1 MKIVIAIM
9 IILMLAVLWR
19 TKKMINLYYSFLV
32 FAFITTLL
40 TLFKYQVIDSRA
52 ARKNMENKRYEIED
66 IYATRGSIYSY
77 DGHKLAF
84 DVEKFNVVL
93 DPTNL
98 DDKFTEDISKILS
111 KYVGKKEQEIVEIIR
126 DARKKGK
133 KFYDFKLEINYD
145 TKQSLVSDIQEY
157 KKQAKKSGKGKL
169 IGKWIFYPQ
178 KSERYNV
185 EGNEFESIIGFLN
198 NENNAVYGVE
208 KSYDKYLKGIPGKA
222 RVYKPAIDLYKG
234 YTLQSLIFNEV
245 LKEPRPG
252 YDVYLT
258 IDSVLQYRMDEII
271 SKVYEDFSAESVMGI
286 LMEADTGK
294 IIAMDSYPK
303 STNKAEIKNRTI
315 TDLFE
320 PGSIFKPVT
329 VSSAIEEK
337 LINKNTIIH
346 SDGYVKVKD
355 RTIHDHDRTTIGDLT
370 ITKII
375 THSGNVAMVK
385 IAQLMESSIFYNYLK
400 NFGLAQKTG
409 IDTAFET
416 SGKLFPLKS
425 FTEVRKSNVS
435 FGQGISMTQLQM
447 LTTLNATINGGKLL
461 KPFVVDRVVNDKGE
475 IKLQNKT
482 TVLHT
487 PISEATSSQIRE
499 MLEQVVMSGTG
510 RGIAI
515 PGYRLGGK
523 TGTAQKAGPHGYER
537 GKYFSSFFAFFPAD
551 KPKYSILITVNE
563 PHGAYYGAAVALP
576 PAREIIEKLIKY
588 KGIEPTYIPEEIK
601 EVETVIKKVAK
612 QKDLNEINNIF
623 NMGIMPDLTGLTVRQ
638 IISIS
643 EYKKYKINFKGH
655 GKVVNQNVKNG
666 SKIDS
671 NSVIILELK

>member
-1 MKIVIAIM
+1 MNLKKFKIVYAYY
-9 IILMLAVLWR
+9 IILA
-19 TKKMINLYYSFLV
+19 
-32 FAFITTLL
+32 LL
-40 TLFKYQVIDSRA
+40 LLIIILRLIHYQVFLSSS
-52 ARKNMENKRYEIED
+52 ARKNLENRRYEIED
-66 IYATRGSIYSY
+66 IYAKRGSIYSF
-77 DGHKLAF
+77 DEHKLTF

-93 DPTNL
+93 DPINL
-98 DDKFTEDISKILS
+98 DDKFTDDISKILS
-111 KYVGKKEQEIVEIIR
+111 RYVGKNNMEISKMIR
-126 DARKKGK
+126 ELRQKGK
-133 KFYDFKLEINYD
+133 RFCDFKIEIDYD
-145 TKQSLVSDIQEY
+145 AKTKLVEDISKY
-157 KKQAKKSGKGKL
+157 KKEAKKNGKGKL
-169 IGKWIFYPQ
+169 LGKWIFYPQ

-198 NENNAVYGVE
+198 SENNPVYGVE
-208 KSYDKYLKGIPGKA
+208 KSYDKYLKGIPGKIRA
-222 RVYKPAIDLYKG
+222 YKPAVDLYKG

-245 LKEPRPG
+245 LKNPRPG
-252 YDVYLT
+252 NDIYLT
-258 IDSVLQYRMDEII
+258 IDSVMQYRMDEII
-271 SKVYEDFSAESVMGI
+271 QKVFEDFSAESVMGI

-303 STNKAEIKNRTI
+303 ANNKSEIKNRTI

-346 SDGYVKVKD
+346 SEGYVKVKD
-355 RTIHDHDRTTIGDLT
+355 RTIHDHDNTTKGDLT

-385 IAQLMESSIFYNYLK
+385 IAQLMENSIFYNYLK
-400 NFGLAQKTG
+400 KFGLAQKTG
-409 IDTAFET
+409 IDIAYET

-461 KPFVVDRVVNDKGE
+461 KPYIVDRVVDEEGNIVLKNN
-475 IKLQNKT
+475 IK
-482 TVLHT
+482 VLHT
-487 PISEATSSQIRE
+487 PISEETSAQIRE
-499 MLEQVVMSGTG
+499 MLEQVVTSGTG

-515 PGYRLGGK
+515 PGYRIGGK
-523 TGTAQKAGPHGYER
+523 TGTAQKAGPRGYER

-576 PAREIIEKLIKY
+576 PAREILEKLIKY
-588 KGIEPTYIPEEIK
+588 KGIQPSYIPEEIK
-601 EVETVIKKVAK
+601 VENDVIIKKALP
-612 QKDLNEINNIF
+612 QKNLQIIDNEFNI
-623 NMGIMPDLTGLTVRQ
+623 GLMPDLLGLTKKQ
-638 IISIS
+638 IIGLSQF
-643 EYKKYKINFKGH
+643 KKYKIVFKGQ
-655 GKVVNQNVKNG
+655 GKVVNQNIKVGN
-666 SKIDS
+666 KIDDKI
-671 NSVIILELK
+671 VIILELK

>member
-1 MKIVIAIM
+1 MKNFKVIKI
-9 IILMLAVLWR
+9 
-19 TKKMINLYYSFLV
+19 YYISIV
-32 FAFITTLL
+32 FAFAIIVLKL
-40 TLFKYQVIDSRA
+40 SFLQIFYSSS
-52 ARKNMENKRYEIED
+52 ARKNLEDKRYEIED
-66 IYATRGSIYSY
+66 IYATRGSIYSF

-84 DVEKFNVVL
+84 DVEKFNVIL

-98 DDKFTEDISKILS
+98 EDKFTEDIAKILA
-111 KYVGKKEQEIVEIIR
+111 KYVGKKEQEIVNIIR
-126 DARKKGK
+126 ESRNKGK
-133 KFYDFKLEINYD
+133 KFYDFKLEINYE
-145 TKQSLVSDIQEY
+145 TKENLVKEIQEY
-157 KKQAKKSGKGKL
+157 KKYAKKSGKGKL

-178 KSERYNV
+178 KSERYIV

-208 KSYDKYLKGIPGKA
+208 KSYDKYLKGIAGKA
-222 RVYKPAIDLYKG
+222 RVYKPAVDLYKG

-252 YDVYLT
+252 YDIYLT

-303 STNKAEIKNRTI
+303 ASNKAEIKNRTI

-355 RTIHDHDRTTIGDLT
+355 RTIHDHDRTTVGDLT
-370 ITKII
+370 ITQII

-385 IAQLMESSIFYNYLK
+385 IAKLMESSIFYKYLK

-409 IDTAFET
+409 IDTAFES

-461 KPFVVDRVVNDKGE
+461 KPFVVDRVVDDKGE

-499 MLEQVVMSGTG
+499 MLEQVVTSGTG
-510 RGIAI
+510 RGISI

-523 TGTAQKAGPHGYER
+523 TGTAQKAGPRGYER

-588 KGIEPTYIPEEIK
+588 KGIEPTYIPEKTATE
-601 EVETVIKKVAK
+601 EVVIKKANNK
-612 QKDLNEINNIF
+612 KDLNGINNTF
-623 NMGIMPDLTGLTVRQ
+623 NIGLMPDLSGLTIKQ
-638 IISIS
+638 IIGLG
-643 EYKKYKINFKGH
+643 EYRKYKISFKGH
-655 GKVVNQNVKNG
+655 GKVINQNIKKG
-666 SKIDS
+666 AKIDS